1 MKKPRVAEFLII
13 FFAITL
19 FAVSSASRI
28 ALTPPKQKSVVFVCE
43 KTVESKETGKGGK
56 VAAAFVAAEDE
67 AGFFDSAEQIASL
80 SEFDPREQLTGV
92 KDQGSTNLC
101 WAYSAINASEA
112 SLIKSKI
119 GFKDTLNLNPQALA
133 YRKYVRKADDLKNN
147 ADYVSGE
154 AGAWQSRAGQIE
166 QTTAILSMWQGPVG
180 EGRYDADVSTNALYR
195 LESANMIYSDL
206 SGEDRIAEIKRAI
219 AEYGAVTAS
228 CYYDGG
234 TKQYYNDQSVSNGI
248 AHAITLVGWNDNI
261 DKSLFRPKQAARNGG
276 WLVKNSYSD
285 NGYFYLT
292 YDSKIAA
299 TTAWTFT
306 YAPKDTYDYNY
317 YYDNSE
323 VDFGLSKLK
332 QAANVYEAKKGTAD
346 KAEYLEAVNVGF
358 VGNDVEVTVKV
369 YTNLTGNQESCVESG
384 VLAAK
389 KTQTFKY
396 GGYNTVKLD
405 KSVKLD
411 VGSYFSIVTEVSDKK
426 GEASIRSVQNA
437 QTEPKKPSFQKTS
450 YGYDYIAYGGR
461 VARIKAYTK
470 VRNAEPICE
479 EHNYGELIPE
489 IPATC
494 SASGTKAHYYCEKCG
509 KYFDEN
515 KVEKA
520 KSEFTIAIDADRHD
534 WGEWV
539 SGGNN
544 THTRVCKNNAEH
556 TEAGD
561 CAGGTSTCTHK
572 AVCEFCHAEYGN
584 FAPHNVVFVPTENAT
599 CFSFGRKEHYKCTVC
614 ATKFFDEK
622 ATQIIAD
629 ESALVIEKAHKFGEW
644 INEVPATEEKEGV
657 KAHKDCEFCKKHFD
671 ENGVE
676 IENITIEK
684 IKKVEIA
691 VVGGT
696 GGGRF
701 AVGETVTVRA
711 KLPEKGQ
718 VFAGWQDENGNIV
731 CEDRE
736 YTFVVTKKET
746 LTAVYK
752 TENSGDQSS
761 DSPGNSGSSDGSNGK
776 DNSDGSD
783 SPGNPGGAS
792 GGKEKPDL
800 TEEIF
805 VGAVVGA
812 TTGCF
817 VLVVVFLILRSFLKR
832 SKNKTSD

>member
-28 ALTPPKQKSVVFVCE
+28 AVTPPKQKSVVFVCKKTGDGKEAKKGE
-43 KTVESKETGKGGK
+43 K
-56 VAAAFVAAEDE
+56 AATAFVAAEEE

-195 LESANMIYSDL
+195 LESANLIYSDL

-234 TKQYYNDQSVSNGI
+234 TKQYYNDQLVSNGI

-261 DKSLFRPKQAARNGG
+261 DKSLFRPKQATRNGG

-306 YAPKDTYDYNY
+306 YVPKDTYDYNY

-369 YTNLTGNQESCVESG
+369 YTSLTGNQESYVESG

-426 GEASIRSVQNA
+426 GEASIRSVLNA

-450 YGYDYIAYGGR
+450 YGYDYIANGGR

-470 VRNAEPICE
+470 ARNAEPICE

-489 IPATC
+489 VPATC
-494 SASGTKAHYYCEKCG
+494 SASGTKAHYRCEKCG

-520 KSEFTIAIDADRHD
+520 KSEFTIAIAADRHD

-539 SGGNN
+539 SGGND

-556 TEAGD
+556 TETGD

-599 CFSFGRKEHYKCTVC
+599 CFSFGKKEHYKCMVC
-614 ATKFFDEK
+614 ATKFFDKE

-731 CEDRE
+731 CEDKE

-752 TENSGDQSS
+752 TENSGNS
-761 DSPGNSGSSDGSNGK
+761 GNSGSSDGSNGE

-783 SPGNPGGAS
+783 SPGNLGGAS
-792 GGKEKPDL
+792 GGKEQPDL

-817 VLVVVFLILRSFLKR
+817 VLVVVFLILRRFLKR

>member
-28 ALTPPKQKSVVFVCE
+28 AVTPPKQKSVGFVCE
-43 KTVESKETGKGGK
+43 KTVEVKKTVKDGK
-56 VAAAFVAAEDE
+56 ALAAFVAAEEE

-80 SEFDPREQLTGV
+80 AEFDPREQLTKI

-180 EGRYDADVSTNALYR
+180 ERRYDADVSTNALYR
-195 LESANMIYSDL
+195 LESANLIYSDL

-234 TKQYYNDQSVSNGI
+234 TKQYYNDQLVSNGI

-369 YTNLTGNQESCVESG
+369 YTNLTGNQESFVESG

-426 GEASIRSVQNA
+426 GEASIRSVLNA

-450 YGYDYIAYGGR
+450 YGYDYIANGGR

-470 VRNAEPICE
+470 ARNAEPICE

-489 IPATC
+489 VPATC
-494 SASGTKAHYYCEKCG
+494 SASGTKAHYRCEKCG

-520 KSEFTIAIDADRHD
+520 KSEFTIAIAADRHD

-539 SGGNN
+539 SGGND

-556 TEAGD
+556 TETGD
-561 CAGGTSTCTHK
+561 CAGGTSTCTHR

-584 FAPHNVVFVPTENAT
+584 FAPHDIVFVPTENAT
-599 CFSFGRKEHYKCTVC
+599 CFSFGKKEHYKCTVC

-629 ESALVIEKAHKFGEW
+629 ESALVIEKAHKFSEW

-676 IENITIEK
+676 IKDITIEK

-696 GGGRF
+696 GGGRLV
-701 AVGETVTVRA
+701 VGETVTIRA

-718 VFAGWQDENGNIV
+718 VFAGWQDENGDIV

-761 DSPGNSGSSDGSNGK
+761 GNPSNSGSSGSSDGSNGK

-783 SPGNPGGAS
+783 SPGGAS
-792 GGKEKPDL
+792 GGKEQPDL
-800 TEEIF
+800 TKGIF

-817 VLVVVFLILRSFLKR
+817 VLVVVFLILRRFLKR